1 MGFQINF
8 FTKKL
13 AFEIDKV
20 LFINMHFSNYI
31 VSISYET
38 VLESNNNFP
47 SERSP
52 LYILFIYI
60 FNFFHVSFHRFSLCL
75 EIESPEILL
84 FFQPA
89 YGKVFH
95 GLVEKQLNFIVNKF
109 TIILLQKMKNR
120 WKNYFLI
127 SFSGKVQ
134 VIVVIEV
141 DF

>member
-109 TIILLQKMKNR
+109 EEQMK
-120 WKNYFLI
+120 KLFL
-127 SFSGKVQ
+127 
-134 VIVVIEV
+134 
-141 DF
+141 DFVF